1 MMTLEHLAEERQP
14 VWIVPAPLVVW
25 ALHFLACY
33 VTAALWCGPAVGTAP
48 GGAALGNTALAG
60 LPLALFTIYTLA
72 SMLALLALIRMGYRA
87 HTLGD
92 ASPPHDADS
101 PADRHRFIGYA
112 TLLIAGLSLVAVIYS
127 AMAVFMV
134 QTCQ

>member
-1 MMTLEHLAEERQP
+1 MTLEHLAEERQP

-33 VTAALWCGPAVGTAP
+33 VTAALWCGPAVGTA
-48 GGAALGNTALAG
+48 LGSTALAG
-60 LPLALFTIYTLA
+60 LPVALFTIYTIA

-87 HTLGD
+87 HTLGE

-112 TLLIAGLSLVAVIYS
+112 TLIIAGLSLVAVVYS

-134 QTCQ
+134 RTCQ